1 MTDGQTA
8 QAEVNHPQWAKAIE
22 IIHPKARELSGK
34 PRYWPVAYALVVA
47 SLCVS
52 PTDYFLRNW
61 AACFEAGLG
70 KLKVVPLLGPVL
82 CLTRSIALGKNFPYS
97 RYEWDDASH
106 LDLHVPLPRIVVD
119 IDIENGIT
127 TQKLFPP

>member
-34 PRYWPVAYALVVA
+34 LRYWPVAYALVVV

-61 AACFEAGLG
+61 TACFEAGLN
-70 KLKVVPLLGPVL
+70 KLKVGVLLGLVKG
-82 CLTRSIALGKNFPYS
+82 LTRSIALGKGIPYS
-97 RYEWDDASH
+97 RYEWDDASS
-106 LDLHVPLPRIVVD
+106 LDLHVPLPRIIVD
-119 IDIENGIT
+119 LDLEDGIAA
-127 TQKLFPP
+127 QNLFPP